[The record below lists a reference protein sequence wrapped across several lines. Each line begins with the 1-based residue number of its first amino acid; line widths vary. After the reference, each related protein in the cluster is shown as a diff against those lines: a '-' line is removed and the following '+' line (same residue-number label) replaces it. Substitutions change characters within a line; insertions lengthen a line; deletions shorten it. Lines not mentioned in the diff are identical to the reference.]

1 MRSKYLGCWG
11 AGLYTSLRY
20 VRSFW
25 RWLWGLSIDF
35 DFECIWIR
43 PIYQKFINICLNI
56 CLTMTTK
63 TITIREDV
71 YRMLM
76 SIKGTRESFS
86 NFFERMVISRRNL
99 DKLKELRG
107 FVEVK
112 DKDALLKELSEKRE
126 EIRY

>member
-1 MRSKYLGCWG
+1 
-11 AGLYTSLRY
+11 
-20 VRSFW
+20 
-25 RWLWGLSIDF
+25 
-35 DFECIWIR
+35 
-43 PIYQKFINICLNI
+43 
-56 CLTMTTK
+56 MTTK

-76 SIKGTRESFS
+76 SIKGTKESFS

-112 DKDALLKELSEKRE
+112 DKDALLKELSEKTE

>member
-1 MRSKYLGCWG
+1 
-11 AGLYTSLRY
+11 
-20 VRSFW
+20 
-25 RWLWGLSIDF
+25 
-35 DFECIWIR
+35 
-43 PIYQKFINICLNI
+43 
-56 CLTMTTK
+56 MTTK

-71 YRMLM
+71 YRMLL
-76 SIKGTRESFS
+76 SIKGTKESFS

-112 DKDALLKELSEKRE
+112 DKDDLLKELSEKRE

>member
-1 MRSKYLGCWG
+1 
-11 AGLYTSLRY
+11 
-20 VRSFW
+20 
-25 RWLWGLSIDF
+25 
-35 DFECIWIR
+35 
-43 PIYQKFINICLNI
+43 
-56 CLTMTTK
+56 MTTK

-71 YRMLM
+71 YRMLL
-76 SIKGTRESFS
+76 SIKGNKESFS

-112 DKDALLKELSEKRE
+112 DKDAVLKELSEKRE

>member
-1 MRSKYLGCWG
+1 
-11 AGLYTSLRY
+11 
-20 VRSFW
+20 
-25 RWLWGLSIDF
+25 
-35 DFECIWIR
+35 
-43 PIYQKFINICLNI
+43 
-56 CLTMTTK
+56 
-63 TITIREDV
+63 
-71 YRMLM
+71 M

-112 DKDALLKELSEKRE
+112 DKNALLNELSEKRE

>member
-1 MRSKYLGCWG
+1 
-11 AGLYTSLRY
+11 
-20 VRSFW
+20 
-25 RWLWGLSIDF
+25 
-35 DFECIWIR
+35 
-43 PIYQKFINICLNI
+43 
-56 CLTMTTK
+56 MTTK

-71 YRMLM
+71 YRMLL
-76 SIKGTRESFS
+76 SIKGTEESFS
-86 NFFERMVISRRNL
+86 DFFERMVISRRNL

>member
-1 MRSKYLGCWG
+1 
-11 AGLYTSLRY
+11 
-20 VRSFW
+20 
-25 RWLWGLSIDF
+25 
-35 DFECIWIR
+35 
-43 PIYQKFINICLNI
+43 
-56 CLTMTTK
+56 MTTK

-71 YRMLM
+71 YRMLL
-76 SIKGTRESFS
+76 SIKGNKESFS

-112 DKDALLKELSEKRE
+112 DKDALLKQLSEKRE

>member
-1 MRSKYLGCWG
+1 
-11 AGLYTSLRY
+11 
-20 VRSFW
+20 
-25 RWLWGLSIDF
+25 
-35 DFECIWIR
+35 
-43 PIYQKFINICLNI
+43 
-56 CLTMTTK
+56 MTTK

-71 YRMLM
+71 YRMLL
-76 SIKGTRESFS
+76 SIKGKKESFS

>member
-1 MRSKYLGCWG
+1 
-11 AGLYTSLRY
+11 
-20 VRSFW
+20 V
-25 RWLWGLSIDF
+25 
-35 DFECIWIR
+35 
-43 PIYQKFINICLNI
+43 
-56 CLTMTTK
+56 TTK

-71 YRMLM
+71 YRMLL
-76 SIKGTRESFS
+76 SIKGTEESFS
-86 NFFERMVISRRNL
+86 DFFERMVISRRNL